1 MASEVQLRRRI
12 HELQL
17 QIQSLR
23 HQKEI
28 FEKKMSR
35 QMDDRFVALK
45 TEYERAFVRQKNET
59 EELYTARIREFQEQI
74 IREAQQQYKAL
85 EKESARISKM
95 QAAKMTELYEC
106 NEELRGILHH
116 MKAQLEMADENHRR
130 HAVSLLEQLQEK
142 RALACAMPHEFFFR
156 GEFDI
161 IDSHARQIAEEMDQ
175 EMYQAAAADASSVM
189 MEFDLLKTK
198 VEQAFHEWMMAFQDY
213 ARIVR
218 GIEVRIGLL
227 EERQLQTAAG
237 TFIMDPHELDFWSSG
252 MYLPYK
258 HKIQQALSMIAE
270 VEEKGAVD
278 YLKSQDKK
286 RQKSVFSK
294 VTEAHKWDDE
304 LTGIINCILSERT
317 LSDERWAVARDVSKK
332 LEEIG
337 YSAIRKRYRE
347 PETSLEKREWY
358 PKGKKYRQNPLD
370 CYDLIETIQGMDL
383 VHIIFVPV
391 RSNGVAVRNECIV
404 SMTAKGLKSSRL
416 TSEVIE
422 TNVRRVKE
430 IAQHIDVSGIVDVGD
445 QRERI
450 ASEEQRRKKEPN
462 PKEQIRYLERKYQ

>member
-12 HELQL
+12 HELQS
-17 QIQSLR
+17 QIESLR
-23 HQKEI
+23 IQKEI

-35 QMDDRFVALK
+35 QMEDRFLALK
-45 TEYERAFVRQKNET
+45 TEYERDFVRKKHET
-59 EELYTARIREFQEQI
+59 EELYTARIREFHEQI
-74 IREAQQQYKAL
+74 IRETKQQYKAL
-85 EKESARISKM
+85 ERESAQISKM
-95 QAAKMTELYEC
+95 QADKITELYAC

-116 MKAQLEMADENHRR
+116 MKTQSEMVDENHRLY
-130 HAVSLLEQLQEK
+130 AASLLEQLQEK
-142 RALACAMPHEFFFR
+142 RTLVCATPHEFFFR

-161 IDSHARQIAEEMDQ
+161 IDSHARQIAQEMNQ

-218 GIEVRIGLL
+218 GIEARIELL
-227 EERQLQTAAG
+227 EEHQLQTAAG
-237 TFIMDPHELDFWSSG
+237 TYLMAPHELDFWSSG

-258 HKIQQALSMIAE
+258 QKIQQALSMVAE
-270 VEEKGAVD
+270 VEKKGAVD
-278 YLKSQDKK
+278 YLKSQNKQG
-286 RQKSVFSK
+286 QKSVFSK

-304 LTGIINCILSERT
+304 LTGITNCILSERT
-317 LSDERWAVARDVSKK
+317 LSDERWAIAKDVSKK
-332 LEEIG
+332 LEETG
-337 YSAIRKRYRE
+337 YRVIRKRYRE

-383 VHIIFVPV
+383 LHITFVPV
-391 RSNGVAVRNECIV
+391 RSNGVAVRNECII
-404 SMTAKGLKSSRL
+404 SLTAKSLKGSML

-422 TNVRRVKE
+422 TNVNRVKE
-430 IAQHIDVSGIVDVGD
+430 IAQHINVSGIVDMAD
-445 QRERI
+445 QKERI

-462 PKEQIRYLERKYQ
+462 PKEQIRYLERKYH